1 MGRIAMNDAEKYI
14 SRQEALEA
22 DRRNW
27 DHHWQEI
34 AEVVF
39 PRRAD
44 FITDVV
50 KGERKNTKVVDST
63 AVIANELL
71 GAGLHGMLTNPSSKW
86 FKLRLTDNRL
96 MQSDEVL
103 SWLEEVERII
113 YLSLN
118 SPKAS
123 FSSHMHELYLD
134 MTAFGTGTMFIGEDP
149 DDGGLIFSTKHLKEC
164 FLAEDMQGFI
174 DTVYRKF
181 QYTSRQIVQRW
192 GIEKAGKDVR
202 EAYEKGQYDKQ
213 YEIIH
218 CVQPR
223 ADRDP
228 NSMARDQMPFASVY
242 LLREGKHIIDD
253 GGFEEMP
260 YVAPRWAKVSGET
273 YGRGPGVSCLPDIKM
288 LQEMAKTILKAAQKV
303 VDPPLLVPDD
313 GALNPVRTVPGGLN
327 FRRSG
332 ADPITPLQTG
342 GNIPIGMEMLM
353 DVRERIR
360 SGFYIDQLQL
370 QQGPQMTATEVLQR
384 QEEKLR
390 LMGPVLG
397 RLQTELL
404 GPMVERVFNLLNRR
418 GKFPPAP
425 QILDG
430 ADYDIEYV
438 SPLARA
444 QRQTDANGLLRVFE
458 IASPIIQMQPES
470 AQIVN
475 GEDTIRWLGDLFGTP
490 NSLFKSEEEM
500 AQIRQQQAEQQ
511 QMMQLQEGLAAA
523 GQGADV
529 LSKLSQGG

>member
-1 MGRIAMNDAEKYI
+1 
-14 SRQEALEA
+14 
-22 DRRNW
+22 
-27 DHHWQEI
+27 
-34 AEVVF
+34 
-39 PRRAD
+39 
-44 FITDVV
+44 
-50 KGERKNTKVVDST
+50 
-63 AVIANELL
+63 
-71 GAGLHGMLTNPSSKW
+71 MLTNPASKW
-86 FKLRLTDNRL
+86 FKLRLTDPRL
-96 MQSDEVL
+96 MKDTSVL
-103 SWLEEVERII
+103 RWLEDVERII
-113 YLSLN
+113 YMSLN

-123 FSSHMHELYLD
+123 FASHMHELYLD
-134 MTAFGTGTMFIGEDP
+134 LTAFGTGVMFIGEDP
-149 DDGGLIFSTKHLKEC
+149 DTGDLTFSTKHLKEC
-164 FLAEDMQGFI
+164 FLSEDMNGFI

-181 QYTSRQIVQRW
+181 SYTSRQIVQRW
-192 GIEKAGKDVR
+192 GIEKVGKDVR
-202 EAYEKGQYDKQ
+202 EAFEKGELDKQ
-213 YEIIH
+213 FDIIH

-223 ADRDP
+223 KDRDY
-228 NSMARDQMPFASVY
+228 NSLARDQLPVTSTYV
-242 LLREGKHIIDD
+242 LCEGKHIIDD

-260 YVAPRWAKVSGET
+260 YVSPRWAKVSGET

-288 LQEMAKTILKAAQKV
+288 LQEMAKTVLKAAQKI

-313 GALNPVRTVPGGLN
+313 GALNPVKTVPGGLN

-332 ADPITPLQTG
+332 SDPITPLQTG
-342 GNIPIGMEMLM
+342 GNIPIGMEMLL
-353 DVRERIR
+353 DVRQRIR

-418 GKFPPAP
+418 RKFPAAP
-425 QILDG
+425 EVLDG
-430 ADYDIEYV
+430 ADYDVEYV

-470 AQIVN
+470 AQIIN

-500 AQIRQQQAEQQ
+500 EQMRQQQQQAQ
-511 QMMQLQEGLAAA
+511 QMAMLQQGLEAA

-529 LSKLSQGG
+529 LSKLNQG

>member
-1 MGRIAMNDAEKYI
+1 MDAEKYI

-27 DHHWQEI
+27 DYHWQEI

-44 FITDVV
+44 FISTVV
-50 KGERKNTKVVDST
+50 KGEKKNTKVVDST
-63 AVIANELL
+63 AIIANELL
-71 GAGLHGMLTNPSSKW
+71 GAGLHGMLTNPASKW
-86 FKLRLTDNRL
+86 FKLRLTDPRL
-96 MQSDEVL
+96 MKDTSVL
-103 SWLEEVERII
+103 RWLEDVERII
-113 YLSLN
+113 YMSLN

-134 MTAFGTGTMFIGEDP
+134 LTAFGTGVMFIGEDP
-149 DDGGLIFSTKHLKEC
+149 DTGDLTFSTKHLKEC
-164 FLAEDMQGFI
+164 FLSEDMNGFI

-181 QYTSRQIVQRW
+181 SYTSRQIVQRW

-202 EAYEKGQYDKQ
+202 EAFEKGELDKQ
-213 YEIIH
+213 FDIIH

-223 ADRDP
+223 KDRDY
-228 NSMARDQMPFASVY
+228 NSLARDQLPVTSTYV
-242 LLREGKHIIDD
+242 LCEGKHIIDD

-260 YVAPRWAKVSGET
+260 YVSPRWAKVSGET

-288 LQEMAKTILKAAQKV
+288 LQEMAKTVLKAAQKI

-313 GALNPVRTVPGGLN
+313 GALNPVKTVPGGLN

-332 ADPITPLQTG
+332 SDPITPLQTG
-342 GNIPIGMEMLM
+342 GNIPIGMEMLL
-353 DVRERIR
+353 DVRQRIR

-418 GKFPPAP
+418 RKFPAAP
-425 QILDG
+425 EVLDG
-430 ADYDIEYV
+430 ADYDVEYV

-470 AQIVN
+470 AQIIN

-500 AQIRQQQAEQQ
+500 EQMRQQQQQAQ
-511 QMMQLQEGLAAA
+511 QMAMLQQGLEAA

-529 LSKLSQGG
+529 LSKLNQG